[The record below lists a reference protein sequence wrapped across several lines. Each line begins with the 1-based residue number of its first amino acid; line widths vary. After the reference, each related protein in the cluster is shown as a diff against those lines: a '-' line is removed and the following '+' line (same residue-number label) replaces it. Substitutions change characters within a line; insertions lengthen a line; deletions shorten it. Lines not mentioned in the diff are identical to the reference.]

1 MSDINR
7 LLSAF
12 DSGELLRPL
21 PKYLNIVD
29 LSKAISG
36 ITESPD
42 HIPTRNSDDLA
53 KIVGLAKHVVLVIL
67 DGFGMNVVSTAY
79 GAGFLSSNIKTELHT
94 VFPSTTPTVLT
105 TYCTGLWPIQ
115 HGVPGWDLFLEE
127 IDSVATIIKFM
138 RRCDDTALES
148 LGIKTSQA
156 YPVPSMIPQMGRDI
170 SGVIPDSIAMTP
182 YSRYWRGDTDYYG
195 YTKVKD
201 GIDAIINRLQKADTA
216 TFTHMYVSD
225 IDTAAHE
232 YGIAHDMLKEEI
244 SRIDSQLAR
253 LSESIPTDTVIVIS
267 ADHGLLNSDEKIHQ
281 IEPTSEL
288 AKCLS
293 KEPWGT
299 GRCTIFQV
307 SQDLGNRFEE
317 CFRQD
322 IGEDFYLLKTDEVL
336 DLELLGPAPVSQST
350 IRRLGN
356 YFCISTGA
364 PVINYKYPKINYEER
379 KSLASHG
386 GLSPDEILVPMIV
399 VRS

>member
-21 PKYLNIVD
+21 SKYLNIVD

-36 ITESPD
+36 LTGSPD
-42 HIPTRNSDDLA
+42 YIPSRNSDDLA
-53 KIVGLAKHVVLVIL
+53 KIVGSAKHVVLVIL
-67 DGFGMNVVSTAY
+67 DGLGMNVASTAY
-79 GAGFLSSNIKTELHT
+79 GARFLSGNIKTELHT

-105 TYCTGLWPIQ
+105 SFCTGLWPIQ

-127 IDSVATIIKFM
+127 IDSVATIIKFV
-138 RRCDDTALES
+138 RRCDDTDLES
-148 LGIKTSQA
+148 LGIKAVQA
-156 YPVPSMIPQMGRDI
+156 YPVPSMIPRMKRDI
-170 SGVIPDSIAMTP
+170 FGVIPDTIAMTP
-182 YSRYWRGDTDYYG
+182 YSRYWRGDTDHYG
-195 YTKVKD
+195 YTTIKD
-201 GIDAIINRLQKADTA
+201 GIDTIINRLQKADTA

-225 IDTAAHE
+225 IDSASHK
-232 YGIAHDMLKEEI
+232 YGVAHDVLKEEI

-253 LSESIPTDTVIVIS
+253 LSESIPTDTVLVIS
-267 ADHGLLNSDEKIHQ
+267 ADHGLLNSDEKIHE
-281 IEPTSEL
+281 IEPTSEI

-293 KEPWGT
+293 REPWGT
-299 GRCTIFQV
+299 GRCAIFQV
-307 SQDLGNRFEE
+307 SRDLASRFEE

-336 DLELLGPAPVSQST
+336 DLELLGPPPVSQAT

-364 PVINYKYPKINYEER
+364 PVIDYKYPRVNNEER

-386 GLSPDEILVPMIV
+386 GLSPDEIKVPMII